1 MAAGHRPGPGV
12 LDGAGGAV
20 HQPQPAAVNLP
31 ALFAGAL
38 VAILR
43 LVALF
48 LIAQRWIVRGVL
60 LTGIKGCTPRGVR
73 TPCPEFSLSWPG
85 RP

>member
-1 MAAGHRPGPGV
+1 M
-12 LDGAGGAV
+12 
-20 HQPQPAAVNLP
+20 P

-38 VAILR
+38 VAILP

-60 LTGIKGCTPRGVR
+60 LTGIKG
-73 TPCPEFSLSWPG
+73 
-85 RP
+85 